1 MALSRLATDIDRLVD
16 THGAASLIE
25 QLVARIGID
34 AIRAEVRRYKIEPRR
49 RRGRTEQE
57 LFEVWLA
64 IELERAKARSSDGRD
79 VTQVCRKMKRFT
91 WIAARGG
98 QYNIARVIDSPEA
111 LLRLYQ
117 QACNRLKSRQAERRA
132 WEGYRDAIVSQQRP
146 RASQRRA
153 RRAT

>member
-1 MALSRLATDIDRLVD
+1 MPLSSLTNDIDRLVE
-16 THGAASLIE
+16 THGVAPLIE

-34 AIRAEVRRYKIEPRR
+34 AIRAEVKRYKLEPRR

-64 IELERAKARSSDGRD
+64 IELERARARSREARD
-79 VTQVCRKMKRFT
+79 AVQVCRKMKRFT

-117 QACNRLKSRQAERRA
+117 QACNRLKSRSAERRA
-132 WEGYRDAIVSQQRP
+132 WEGYRDAIVSQQSP
-146 RASQRRA
+146 RASGRRA

>member
-1 MALSRLATDIDRLVD
+1 MALSTDIDRLVE
-16 THGAASLIE
+16 THGVAPVIE

-34 AIRAEVRRYKIEPRR
+34 AIRAEVKRYKLEPRR

-79 VTQVCRKMKRFT
+79 PEQVCRKMKRFT
-91 WIAARGG
+91 WISARGG
-98 QYNIARVIDSPEA
+98 QYNIARVVDSPEA

-117 QACNRLKSRQAERRA
+117 QACNRIRSRQADRRA
-132 WEGYRDAIVSQQRP
+132 WEGYRDAIVSQQAP
-146 RASQRRA
+146 RAGTRRA
-153 RRAT
+153 RRAS